1 MNAQKGFT
9 LIELMIV
16 VAIIGI
22 LAAIAIPAYQDYTA
36 RSQVAAALAEITPVK
51 VNIEEK
57 LAQGL
62 TTAEAN
68 ALSGN
73 SATILQS
80 LGLPGASTARCSA
93 FTTSVATS
101 GAASIAC
108 TITGSTQVQGQT
120 ITWTR
125 TADTTAGVAG
135 TWTCTTN
142 VAEKLRPKT
151 CNAAAATSTTT
162 ESSGK

>member
-36 RSQVAAALAEITPVK
+36 RAQVTGALAEVSPIK

-62 TTAEAN
+62 TTTEAT
-68 ALSGN
+68 ALSGTTT
-73 SATILQS
+73 AIMQS
-80 LGLPGASTARCSA
+80 LGLPDNKTQRCSA
-93 FTTSVATS
+93 FTSKVLATGS
-101 GAASIAC
+101 ASITC
-108 TITGSTQVQGQT
+108 TVAGTTQVNGQK
-120 ITWTR
+120 IQWKR
-125 TADTTAGVAG
+125 SADANTGTAGV
-135 TWTCTTN
+135 WTCNTN
-142 VAEKLRPKT
+142 VVAKLAPKSCT
-151 CNAAAATSTTT
+151 VASSITDAA
-162 ESSGK
+162 